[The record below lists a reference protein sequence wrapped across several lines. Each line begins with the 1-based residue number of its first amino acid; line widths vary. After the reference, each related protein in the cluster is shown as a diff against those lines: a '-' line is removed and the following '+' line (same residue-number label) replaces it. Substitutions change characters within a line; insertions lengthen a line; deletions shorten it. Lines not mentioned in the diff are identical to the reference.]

1 MAVTINMAWPLT
13 LGTISFF
20 IAVVWGAPLIRV
32 LRSGGI
38 GKQIRIEEPT
48 KHQTKTGTPTMGGV
62 MVLIPVLLI
71 TIALNIAALV
81 GNTQSGRSILVP
93 MATMVAFGVLGAL
106 DDIAGL
112 RGKQKGIG
120 LSGRSKFL

>member
-1 MAVTINMAWPLT
+1 MALA

-32 LRSGGI
+32 LRSVGV

-48 KHQTKTGTPTMGGV
+48 KHQTKTGTPSMGGV
-62 MVLIPVLLI
+62 MVLFPVLLI
-71 TIALNIAALV
+71 TVALNIAAV
-81 GNTQSGRSILVP
+81 MANTQSGRSILVP
-93 MATMVAFGVLGAL
+93 MGSMVAFGILGAL

-112 RGKQKGIG
+112 RGRQKGIG
-120 LSGRSKFL
+120 LSVRWKLAGRSFLR